1 MEITRKDFFK
11 KACLSGACL
20 CGFASV
26 GFTADNSLKPDSS
39 AISQDDNK
47 QLVQNWISKMLSA
60 IDGELDDEIKRR
72 VLKKTSEVHYDNL
85 KMDDMLSP
93 YIGDLDKFIGFLEEK
108 WGWKVDYDKA
118 AKTLTANE
126 NKDYCVCP
134 VSDVKSGSQSSVM
147 CYCSE
152 GFAEKMFSKVAC
164 APASATV
171 ISSVRRGDKTCVYR
185 VVFS

>member
-26 GFTADNSLKPDSS
+26 GFSEDNSIQPDSTPL
-39 AISQDDNK
+39 IQDDNK
-47 QLVQNWISKMLSA
+47 QLVQNWISKVLSV
-60 IDGELDDEIKRR
+60 IDGELDEELKRT

-85 KMDDMLSP
+85 KMDEMLSP
-93 YIGDLDKFIGFLEEK
+93 YVGDLDKFIGFLEEK
-108 WGWKVDYDKA
+108 WGWKIDYDKA

-134 VSDVKSGSQSSVM
+134 VSDFKNGSRSSVM

-164 APASATV
+164 TPVSATV
-171 ISSVRRGDKTCVYR
+171 ISSVRRGDETCVYR
-185 VVFS
+185 VVLS